1 MLALIR
7 RVWNLLLS
15 PSAEW
20 DVIDREAVEL
30 RRLTLG
36 YVIPLTAI
44 PTFAT
49 IIGLSV
55 LGVEAGGVFHRAP
68 FFGVV
73 MSSALF
79 FVLAVAGVFVFALL
93 LDWLARRFGGEQ
105 SYAQAFKLS
114 AYSITAAML
123 AGVLTVAPALGVFAL
138 LGATYSLYLL
148 FVGAP
153 KVMHVKGKQGVN
165 YAIVAALLA
174 VTLALGVGLATMA
187 MSLSTGAVLPPMAAL
202 RAAELGNVPQ
212 GAALDL
218 EPEPLPDSAGELA
231 AGAPAIP
238 SGGDLRGTTPL
249 KIVNLDRVAVSAER
263 RGVAGARTV
272 EVEAEYRR
280 GSRYLMLQLT
290 LSPTIATKIGFG
302 GPSTSEYD
310 RETSD
315 GYSRRRRVGEAI
327 VVEDWNNSSKTGS
340 YGRLVDDRFYVKA
353 SGGGGVVPNELRA
366 AVELFGRQT
375 LAQLERE
382 G

>member
-1 MLALIR
+1 MHALLK
-7 RVWNLLLS
+7 RVGNLLLS

-20 DVIDREAVEL
+20 DVIDREPVQL

-36 YVIPLTAI
+36 YVVPLAAI
-44 PTFAT
+44 PTLAT

-68 FFGVV
+68 FFGVAV
-73 MSSALF
+73 SSLLF
-79 FVLAVAGVFVFALL
+79 FILAVAGVFVFALI
-93 LDWLARRFGGEQ
+93 LDWLARRFGGER
-105 SYAQAFKLS
+105 SYGQAFKLS

-123 AGVLTVAPALGVFAL
+123 AGALTIAPALGIFAL

-165 YAIVAALLA
+165 YSIVAALLA
-174 VTLALGVGLATMA
+174 VAFALGVGLVTMA
-187 MSLSTGAVLPPMAAL
+187 TSAATGALFPPTAAL

-212 GAALDL
+212 GAALTL
-218 EPEPLPDSAGELA
+218 EPQPLPESAGRLVD
-231 AGAPAIP
+231 GAPAVP
-238 SGGDLRGTTPL
+238 SGGDMRGTMPD
-249 KIVNLDRVAVSAER
+249 KIHNLDRVSVSAER
-263 RGVAGARTV
+263 RGVGGSRDV
-272 EVEAEYRR
+272 KVNAEYRR
-280 GSRYLMLQLT
+280 NERYIMLELT
-290 LSPTIATKIGFG
+290 LSPAIATAIGFG
-302 GPSTSEYD
+302 GPATSEYD

-315 GYSRRRRVGEAI
+315 GFSRRHRVGEAI
-327 VVEDWNNSSKTGS
+327 IVEDWNNASRTGS

-353 SGGGGVVPNELRA
+353 SGGGGVLPNDLRA

-375 LAQLERE
+375 LAQLESE

>member
-1 MLALIR
+1 MLALIK
-7 RVWNLLLS
+7 RVRNLLLS

-20 DVIDREAVEL
+20 DVIDIEAVEL
-30 RRLTLG
+30 RKLTLG
-36 YVIPLTAI
+36 YVVPLAAI

-73 MSSALF
+73 VSSALF
-79 FVLAVAGVFVFALL
+79 FVLAVAGVFVFALM

-123 AGVLTVAPALGVFAL
+123 AGALTIAPALGVFAL

-174 VTLALGVGLATMA
+174 VALALGVGLITMA
-187 MSLSTGAVLPPMAAL
+187 MSASTGALLPSITAL
-202 RAAELGNVPQ
+202 RSAELGNVPQ

-218 EPEPLPDSAGELA
+218 SPEPLPDSAGELA

-249 KIVNLDRVAVSAER
+249 KIANLDRVAVSAEK
-263 RGVAGARTV
+263 RGVGGARNV
-272 EVEAEYRR
+272 QVEAEYRR
-280 GSRYLMLQLT
+280 GNRYIMLQLT
-290 LSPTIATKIGFG
+290 LSPTIATAIGFG
-302 GPSTSEYD
+302 GPATSEYD

-315 GYSRRRRVGEAI
+315 GYSRRRRVAEAI
-327 VVEDWNNSSKTGS
+327 VVEDWNNSSKSGS

-353 SGGGGVVPNELRA
+353 SGGGGILPNDLRA

-375 LAQLERE
+375 LAQLEAE

>member
-20 DVIDREAVEL
+20 DAIDREAVPL
-30 RRLTLG
+30 RQLALG
-36 YVIPLTAI
+36 YVVPLAAI
-44 PTFAT
+44 PTIAT

-55 LGVEAGGVFHRAP
+55 LGVEAGGEFIRAP

-73 MSSALF
+73 VSSLLF
-79 FVLAVAGVFVFALL
+79 FVLAVAGVFVFALI
-93 LDWLARRFGGEQ
+93 LDWLARRFGGER

-123 AGVLTVAPALGVFAL
+123 AGALTIAPALGVFAL
-138 LGATYSLYLL
+138 LGGAYSLYLL
-148 FVGAP
+148 FIGAP

-165 YAIVAALLA
+165 YAIVAASIA
-174 VTLALGVGLATMA
+174 VVLALGVGLATMA
-187 MSLSTGAVLPPMAAL
+187 MSMSTGAYLPPIAAL
-202 RAAELGNVPQ
+202 RNAEVGNVPQ

-218 EPEPLPDSAGELA
+218 EPQPLPDSAGQLA
-231 AGAPAIP
+231 AGAPAVP

-249 KIVNLDRVAVSAER
+249 KIANLDRIAVSAER

-280 GSRYLMLQLT
+280 GARYIMLQLT
-290 LSPTIATKIGFG
+290 LSPTIATAIGFG
-302 GPSTSEYD
+302 GPATSEYD
-310 RETSD
+310 RETPD
-315 GYSRRRRVGEAI
+315 GFSRRRRVGEAI

-340 YGRLVDDRFYVKA
+340 YGRLVQDRFYVKA
-353 SGGGGVVPNELRA
+353 SGGGGILPEDLRA
-366 AVELFGRQT
+366 AVELFGRET
-375 LAQLERE
+375 LAQLETE